1 MRSEVLVPQQAADR
15 ATSAGSDQYSTN
27 EFAVDLS
34 IAAAM
39 TRVPRTGPESG
50 FVAAISVVEAG

>member
-1 MRSEVLVPQQAADR
+1 MHVPQQAADR

-39 TRVPRTGPESG
+39 TRVPGTGPESG

>member
-1 MRSEVLVPQQAADR
+1 MHVPQRAAGR

-34 IAAAM
+34 IAAAV

-50 FVAAISVVEAG
+50 FVAAISAVEVG